1 MEHDTISRK
10 LIYRWL
16 AAGLIWILLIV
27 VVIVSIRSTNIVNR
41 DSLVAARAMT
51 AEQEQAVAGVREKAR
66 AFAVEW
72 ATWTGS
78 PDDYT
83 RRLGVFLRRPEIT
96 APEGIQEVTAASVSS
111 LTDGGKKYRVRVLL
125 HTRRLTPLSQTE
137 AQVLPQ
143 VLVPVT
149 REDLSRLKQ
158 DGFTFSKD
166 KTVPAWRN
174 CLISV
179 EVPVRLR
186 EDGQPEI
193 IGLPVVMSPEAG
205 EGVVAEPNFSGPAP
219 PEFAAFIKQF
229 LGLYYGGGP
238 LANFLTPGAR
248 VLPVPD
254 WKLESVGE
262 IRLDN
267 SKSPT
272 RAYVRATVSG
282 PGAGRLEQRIYL
294 VVQPDRGSYLVKD
307 ISAAE

>member
-1 MEHDTISRK
+1 
-10 LIYRWL
+10 
-16 AAGLIWILLIV
+16 
-27 VVIVSIRSTNIVNR
+27 
-41 DSLVAARAMT
+41 MT
-51 AEQEQAVAGVREKAR
+51 GKHEQALADVREKAR

-78 PDDYT
+78 QDDYT

-96 APEGIQEVTAASVSS
+96 VPEGIQDVTAASISS
-111 LTDGGKKYRVRVLL
+111 QTGDGNKYRVRVLL

-137 AQVLPQ
+137 AQALPQ
-143 VLVPVT
+143 VLVPVS

-158 DGFTFSKD
+158 DGLTFSKD

-174 CLISV
+174 FLMGV
-179 EVPVRLR
+179 EVPVRIR

-193 IGLPVVMSPEAG
+193 MGLPVVISSETG
-205 EGVVAEPNFSGPAP
+205 EGEVAGPNFSDSPP
-219 PEFAAFIKQF
+219 PEFASFIKQF
-229 LGLYYGGGP
+229 LGLYYGGGS
-238 LANFLTPGAR
+238 LANFLAPGAR
-248 VLPVPD
+248 IKPVAD

-267 SKSPT
+267 GKLPT

-294 VVQPDRGSYLVKD
+294 LVQPERGSYLVKD